1 MSLRKKKI
9 NNKPAYVLHRR
20 VCSHPC
26 GELDEQVGVVGL
38 DFCLVGGFVAD
49 GCSATVAAVYDYVAL
64 LWVRLRLYRA
74 KYPAAG
80 VCPVPWIYIHV
91 KRAKAKRTVI
101 ARGVAERQ
109 NLLAAVFT
117 YKARVVF

>member
-20 VCSHPC
+20 VCSYPSC
-26 GELDEQVGVVGL
+26 ELDEQVGVVGL

-49 GCSATVAAVYDYVAL
+49 GCAATVAAVYDYVAL
-64 LWVRLRLYRA
+64 FGVGLRLYRA
-74 KYPAAG
+74 EYPAAI
-80 VCPVPWIYIHV
+80 VCPVTGIYIHV

-101 ARGVAERQ
+101 AGGIAEG
-109 NLLAAVFT
+109 
-117 YKARVVF
+117 